1 MTVGTG
7 FTVIENVS
15 DVPTQPFKT
24 GVIVIFD
31 DCGELTFAAIK
42 FKSPVPEAAKPMAVF
57 VLTQLTLAP
66 LGVVVNGTSIK
77 APAQTETFSGNF
89 TEGVGGI
96 VIEKVWATP
105 EQPFKIGVTV
115 IFAVIGEPVLLTA
128 AVKLRLPEPL
138 PANPISLL
146 SFVQSK
152 VVPTRFA
159 TKLILTFCPLQANW
173 LPGLSST
180 GRGLTCTVT
189 FVAALE
195 QPLAVAVTV
204 RLDVIV
210 AVVVFDKAVK
220 FNGLDVP
227 EAGIPVFKLSFTQLN
242 VGVVPV
248 VKFVTK
254 LTIALSFTQKAK
266 LVVVITGVGL
276 TVIKN
281 VSLPPAQPFTEGV
294 TMIVAT
300 RFAPVVF
307 AAVMKLILPEPDAAS
322 PTAVLSFVQVNG
334 VPAIFDVKL
343 TAAV

>member
-7 FTVIENVS
+7 FTVIENVC
-15 DVPTQPFKT
+15 DVPTQPFKM

-31 DCGELTFAAIK
+31 DCGVLTFAAIK

-77 APAQTETFSGNF
+77 APAQTETFAGNF

-115 IFAVIGEPVLLTA
+115 IFAVIGEPVLFTA

-159 TKLILTFCPLQANW
+159 TKLILTFCPLQAN
-173 LPGLSST
+173 
-180 GRGLTCTVT
+180 
-189 FVAALE
+189 
-195 QPLAVAVTV
+195 
-204 RLDVIV
+204 
-210 AVVVFDKAVK
+210 
-220 FNGLDVP
+220 
-227 EAGIPVFKLSFTQLN
+227 
-242 VGVVPV
+242 
-248 VKFVTK
+248 
-254 LTIALSFTQKAK
+254 
-266 LVVVITGVGL
+266 
-276 TVIKN
+276 
-281 VSLPPAQPFTEGV
+281 
-294 TMIVAT
+294 
-300 RFAPVVF
+300 
-307 AAVMKLILPEPDAAS
+307 
-322 PTAVLSFVQVNG
+322 
-334 VPAIFDVKL
+334 
-343 TAAV
+343 